1 MNKLEDALTK
11 IQNFL
16 KKQKVP
22 YMLIGGIGQIDQIVY
37 KLCALAADEIKI
49 EKENVSGKKDANCL

>member
-22 YMLIGGIGQIDQIVY
+22 YMLIGGIGQIDQIVH
-37 KLCALAADEIKI
+37 KLYALVVT
-49 EKENVSGKKDANCL
+49 NS